1 MTRTPTDDTTF
12 DLDNFMKND
21 SMKLVRVIAYDTLKF
36 KITKLILFITFL
48 VHFSTTLIQVYFV
61 CVDFNVYFFVKYAPA
76 MFGSLFVMVS
86 IIALFVTA
94 ETDMVVRVFRKA
106 QLRKLTVED
115 GPSFHVFQKECKIF
129 TVFFVLNLIIA
140 LFSGYLHALPDDD
153 DREIFYAF
161 AFFED
166 YCSEWK
172 DFCSFLYRI
181 TFLPVAYVMYVP
193 INVFVYAAIHLK
205 SQIYYLK
212 EHLIQINEG
221 YDISNNNDLF
231 YDENYQRIIRE
242 KMIYL
247 YKIHVKLFLAALD
260 IRKLIR
266 GFIALF
272 AIVGCL
278 LGISILYFV
287 MLFQGNL
294 FDKFGRLSTL
304 TVVAFNSFAAVIISG
319 QMIESSSSDDVDAI
333 IYNCNWYDWNEEN
346 KRFFLLIRMATM
358 HPFKLQFSQNYA
370 VNYQLGVAILKAMYS
385 AFSLLKA
392 IKNDF

>member
-370 VNYQLGVAILKAMYS
+370 VNYQLGVAL
-385 AFSLLKA
+385 
-392 IKNDF
+392 